1 MADVKITILGVKRLQ
16 TKLTKIASLPA
27 LETTMGEA
35 VGIVNGEAKNIVP
48 VDSGNL
54 RNSIHGSVEKGK
66 TTEITG
72 KVATSTEYAPYVE
85 FGTSKMGAQ
94 PFLWPALR
102 KSQKRIQQLF
112 AAAVLSAAGKGK
124 R

>member
-27 LETTMGEA
+27 LEAAMGEA
-35 VGIVNGEAKNIVP
+35 VGIVNGEAKDIVP

-54 RNSIHGSVEKGK
+54 RSSIHGLVEDGNTK
-66 TTEITG
+66 EITG

-102 KSQKRIQQLF
+102 LNQKRIQKLF
-112 AAAVLSAAGKGK
+112 TAAVLNAAGKGK